1 MHLFVCAHGRS
12 RILLGIV
19 RRSVFGALRE
29 RKDEDGSESP
39 GHPAQQAR
47 PDARSRQSP
56 RFGAQQIEPVL
67 LVATLGI
74 GEAEQDLAL
83 LARATVREL
92 LVHETFRA
100 FFYEVASP
108 ATTVCGGGL
117 GGSGGCHE
125 VS

>member
-1 MHLFVCAHGRS
+1 MHLLVCAHGRS
-12 RILLGIV
+12 RVLLGIV
-19 RRSVFGALRE
+19 RGSVLGALRE
-29 RKDEDGSESP
+29 CEDEDGSEPP

-47 PDARSRQSP
+47 PDAGSRQSR
-56 RFGAQQIEPVL
+56 RFCAQQIEPVL

-92 LVHETFRA
+92 LVDEPFGA
-100 FFYEVASP
+100 FLHEVARP
-108 ATTVCGGGL
+108 AATVCGGRL